1 MRIGELAG
9 LVGVSTRTVRH
20 YHRIGLLPEP
30 SRRENGYRSY
40 ELRDLVLL
48 LRTRRLVELGLSLEE
63 VADALSDDRGRDLVE
78 IVQELDADL
87 ALQQDRIARQRAA
100 IADLLAADGDL
111 RSPALLAV
119 LDTLADHPSRE
130 RESLAAELIES
141 LSGNL
146 DLYHVVQADSTL
158 RDRML
163 AVQADFERLVDVS
176 PSDPAVDELASRAR
190 SFGPSVVALMPA
202 DVGSVDVDPE
212 TLLSAISAGL
222 SPAQVRCLRLMFSY
236 WQEEMS

>member
-9 LVGVSTRTVRH
+9 LAGVSTRTVRH

-30 SRRENGYRSY
+30 SRRENGYRTY

-78 IVQELDADL
+78 IIREIDSSLAAQQE
-87 ALQQDRIARQRAA
+87 QIARQRAA

-111 RSPALLAV
+111 RSPALAAV
-119 LDTLADHPSRE
+119 LSSLSDHPARE
-130 RESLAAELIES
+130 RESLVAELIES
-141 LSGNL
+141 LTGNL
-146 DLYHVVQADSTL
+146 DLYESVAADPSL
-158 RDRML
+158 RSQIM
-163 AVQADFERLVDVS
+163 AAEAEFAALVDVS
-176 PSDPAVDELASRAR
+176 PSDPVVEELAARAR
-190 SFGPSVVALMPA
+190 AFGPAVAALLPA
-202 DVGSVDVDPE
+202 DATVDADPE
-212 TLLSAISAGL
+212 TLLSAVTSGM

-236 WQEEMS
+236 WQEEMT

>member
-9 LVGVSTRTVRH
+9 LAGVSTRTVRH

-30 SRRENGYRSY
+30 SRRENGYRTY

-78 IVQELDADL
+78 IIREIDASLASQQE
-87 ALQQDRIARQRAA
+87 QIARQRAA

-111 RSPALLAV
+111 RSPALVDV
-119 LDTLADHPSRE
+119 LSSLGDHPARE
-130 RESLAAELIES
+130 RESLVAELIES
-141 LSGNL
+141 LTGNL
-146 DLYHVVQADSTL
+146 DLYESVAADPSL
-158 RDRML
+158 RSQIL
-163 AVQADFERLVDVS
+163 AVETEFAALVDVS
-176 PSDPAVDELASRAR
+176 PTSPVVEELASRAR
-190 SFGPSVVALMPA
+190 SFGPAVAALLPTDA
-202 DVGSVDVDPE
+202 SVDADAE
-212 TLLSAISAGL
+212 TLLSAVTSGM

-236 WQEEMS
+236 WQEEMT